1 MNPKI
6 VCFGFFF
13 YFVSTSDTK
22 GKNNLKYDF
31 WIYKFNKINNINNNN
46 NINSYLFRIKAAAIY
61 DKYFSNKSF

>member
-13 YFVSTSDTK
+13 YFVSTSDKK

-31 WIYKFNKINNINNNN
+31 WIYKFNKINNFNNNN
-46 NINSYLFRIKAAAIY
+46 NINSYLFRIKAAAFY

>member
-6 VCFGFFF
+6 VWFGFFF
-13 YFVSTSDTK
+13 YFVFSSDKK

-31 WIYKFNKINNINNNN
+31 WIYKFNKINNINNN

>member
-13 YFVSTSDTK
+13 YFVSTSDKK

-31 WIYKFNKINNINNNN
+31 WIYKFNKINN
-46 NINSYLFRIKAAAIY
+46 NIILVILIVIYLE
-61 DKYFSNKSF
+61 